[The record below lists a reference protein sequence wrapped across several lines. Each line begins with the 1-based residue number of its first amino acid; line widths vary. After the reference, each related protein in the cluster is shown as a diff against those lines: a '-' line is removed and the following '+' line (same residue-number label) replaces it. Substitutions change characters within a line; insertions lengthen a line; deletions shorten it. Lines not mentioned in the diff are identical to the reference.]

1 MAILCVDEYEYRSS
15 AQADSLS
22 TSTEQ
27 STNQALD
34 RSARSSVFLLAL
46 SHLLAL
52 GQCERSILGSQQMQG
67 RKAVDRWTRAESDS
81 NLDPVANS
89 NDEDGSEF
97 VSLEELGSVYARVLQ
112 GQDPTPSVA
121 KSHRP
126 EAQASIDFHGSIAI
140 HGETDGVPVSLPS
153 IIESLLFV
161 GTRDGQA
168 VSLDDLKVSLKE
180 FPEEEILQGLEQL
193 QTSLEA
199 QNSSVRLTQDS
210 EGYRLSLT
218 SDLDALIEEL
228 KWGATKEVVLSQTA
242 IDCLSIVAYQPG
254 ISRADLEDQ
263 LGQGVGSTLAL
274 LQRREL
280 IKLDE
285 DGFQTTQRFLEIAG
299 IESLEDL
306 PKADDL

>member
-1 MAILCVDEYEYRSS
+1 
-15 AQADSLS
+15 
-22 TSTEQ
+22 
-27 STNQALD
+27 
-34 RSARSSVFLLAL
+34 
-46 SHLLAL
+46 
-52 GQCERSILGSQQMQG
+52 MQG
-67 RKAVDRWTRAESDS
+67 RKAVDPWTRDESDS
-81 NLDPVANS
+81 NLDPAENS

-121 KSHRP
+121 KSHRL
-126 EAQASIDFHGSIAI
+126 EAQASIDFHGSISI

-168 VSLDDLKVSLKE
+168 VSLDELKVSLKE
-180 FPEEEILQGLEQL
+180 FPEAEILQGLEQL
-193 QTSLEA
+193 QTSLDA

-228 KWGATKEVVLSQTA
+228 KWGATKEVVLSQAA

-285 DGFQTTQRFLEIAG
+285 DGFQTTQRFLDIAG